1 VIRLPRRGAC
11 IFSVWVAIEVNT
23 SLSPA
28 LMLPTGIFF
37 RMWRTREPAMMAF
50 SFRSE
55 VVLDVSGVWCCAIW
69 WSIELIGCTGLVETV
84 VIDEEVVC

>member
-1 VIRLPRRGAC
+1 
-11 IFSVWVAIEVNT
+11 
-23 SLSPA
+23 
-28 LMLPTGIFF
+28 
-37 RMWRTREPAMMAF
+37 MAF